1 MRHSISKARR
11 GGMILL
17 VSASN
22 SRATDEN
29 SISSKVSKLIKS
41 KISHDEV
48 EEVRLKDYNIHPCQ
62 LCGGCVD
69 YSKCPL
75 DESFNKLYKKIN
87 QASTIIWIV
96 PHYSPLP
103 SKLMSV
109 FEKMNEIAYSKWFNN
124 SNFKSPYWG
133 KKVSVI
139 AHGAMVESEEVLDYY
154 YKTLVVP
161 VAQTL
166 SGLGFSVIKLGQP
179 HVFGTVFGLEKE
191 ADLVI
196 NKEFLFPEIKF
207 NISRIENR
215 FEELL
220 QQVCT

>member
-1 MRHSISKARR
+1 
-11 GGMILL
+11 MILL

-22 SRATDEN
+22 SRNTDEN

-87 QASTIIWIV
+87 LASTIIWIV

-109 FEKMNEIAYSKWFNN
+109 FEKMNEMAYSKWLNN
-124 SNFKSPYWG
+124 PNFKSPYSG

-161 VAQTL
+161 VTQTL
-166 SGLGFSVIKLGQP
+166 SGLGFSVMKLTNP
-179 HVFGTVFGLEKE
+179 HVFGTVFGIEKE
-191 ADLVI
+191 DDLVMNI
-196 NKEFLFPEIKF
+196 DNLFPKNNFDIHR
-207 NISRIENR
+207 ITSRFDTIIEALIN
-215 FEELL
+215 
-220 QQVCT
+220 